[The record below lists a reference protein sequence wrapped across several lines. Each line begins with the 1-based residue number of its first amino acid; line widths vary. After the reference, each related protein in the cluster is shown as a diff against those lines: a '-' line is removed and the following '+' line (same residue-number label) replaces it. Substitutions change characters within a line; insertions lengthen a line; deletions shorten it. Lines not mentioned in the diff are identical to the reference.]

1 MGDKNQM
8 FDPGRFNGN
17 GVGTQSR
24 KWIMQNLK
32 GHLN

>member
-17 GVGTQSR
+17 GGWNSEPEVNHA
-24 KWIMQNLK
+24 KLK
-32 GHLN
+32 GPPE